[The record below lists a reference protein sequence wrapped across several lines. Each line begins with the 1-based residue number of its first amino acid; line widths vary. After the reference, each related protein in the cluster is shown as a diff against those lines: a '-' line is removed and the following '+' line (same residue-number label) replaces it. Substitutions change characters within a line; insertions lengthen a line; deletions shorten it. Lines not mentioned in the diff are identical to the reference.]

1 MGSGDQDGTRTGVG
15 SSTGSSSGIESDSR
29 LLHGQTVVFSGR
41 LKSLSRRE
49 AAGLVESAGGSVR
62 SRVTRE
68 TRYLVAGQPPA
79 IRLRR
84 TLDNRK
90 QRLAERLNS
99 SGAEIRVVDEREF
112 LRVLGIEMAVEMAER
127 YYSAAELGSL
137 YQLSPNVFRQLERM
151 RVLRP
156 VLRTYADRYYTFA
169 DLLVLRQVGEALARG
184 VSLTR
189 IARRLRLER
198 RGQLELHFGRGPAEV
213 LEFRHPMEDG
223 WTAEDW
229 YAIGCQHDEDPA
241 EIRRAVK
248 AYERALELDP
258 HHVGALVNLGNI
270 EYQLGQVEEARRL
283 YELALAIDPQN
294 PNVHYNLGNVFDDL
308 EEYTTAI
315 RFFEAALRL
324 KPDNAD
330 AHFNLGLVYDRVGRV
345 EQVREHM
352 QAYLRYDPEG
362 EMADVASEY
371 LSLTT
376 AEDEARA

>member
-1 MGSGDQDGTRTGVG
+1 VGGDTGEGGIGEGGTGTGVL
-15 SSTGSSSGIESDSR
+15 S
-29 LLHGQTVVFSGR
+29 GQTVVFTGR
-41 LKSLSRRE
+41 LRSLSRRE

-62 SRVTRE
+62 SRVTRD
-68 TRYLVAGQPPA
+68 TRYLVAGEPRA

-84 TLDNRK
+84 TLENRK

-99 SGAEIRVVDEREF
+99 AGAEIRVVDEREF
-112 LRVLGIEMAVEMAER
+112 LKVLGIEMAAEMAER
-127 YYSAAELGSL
+127 YYSAAELRTL
-137 YQLSPNVFRQLERM
+137 YQLSPRDLRQLERM

-156 VLRTYADRYYTFA
+156 VFRTYADRYYTFG

-198 RGQLELHFGRGPAEV
+198 RGQLAFRFGSGPAEV

-223 WTAEDW
+223 FSAEDW
-229 YAIGCQHDEDPA
+229 YAIGCQHDEDPV
-241 EIRRAVK
+241 ELRRAVK

>member
-1 MGSGDQDGTRTGVG
+1 MPGVSDGSGSGT
-15 SSTGSSSGIESDSR
+15 SSGSGPGPLS
-29 LLHGQTVVFSGR
+29 GQTVVFTGR
-41 LKSLSRRE
+41 LRSLSRRE

-68 TRYLVAGQPPA
+68 TRYLVAGQPQE
-79 IRLRR
+79 ILRR
-84 TLDNRK
+84 RSLENRK

-112 LRVLGIEMAVEMAER
+112 LRVLGIEMAAEMAER
-127 YYSAAELGSL
+127 YYSAAELRTL
-137 YQLSPNVFRQLERM
+137 YDLPPRVLHQLERM

-169 DLLVLRQVGEALARG
+169 DLLVLRQVAEALARG

-198 RGQLELHFGRGPAEV
+198 RGQLELRFGHGPAEV
-213 LEFRHPMEDG
+213 LEFRHPMEEG

-229 YAIGCQHDEDPA
+229 YAIGCQHDEDPT

-315 RFFEAALRL
+315 RFFESALRL
-324 KPDNAD
+324 RPENAD
-330 AHFNLGLVYDRVGRV
+330 AHFNLGLVYDRIGRV
-345 EQVREHM
+345 ERVREHM
-352 QAYLRYDPEG
+352 QAYLRYDPNG
-362 EMADVASEY
+362 EMADVATEY